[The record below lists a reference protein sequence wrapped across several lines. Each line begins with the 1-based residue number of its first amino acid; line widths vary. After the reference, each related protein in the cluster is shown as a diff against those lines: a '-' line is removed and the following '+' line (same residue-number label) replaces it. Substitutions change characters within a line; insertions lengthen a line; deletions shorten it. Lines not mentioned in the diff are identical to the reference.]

1 MRKLLAV
8 VLVLLVLGVAA
19 DFVAARTA
27 EDRVADELQR
37 QYGLS
42 RRPVV
47 QVRDFPFLPHLA
59 LGRFGNVDLAASD
72 VRARGVAAR
81 QVELHL
87 HDLRVDR
94 GLLFGGAG
102 RITVGR
108 AEGQV
113 ELSEAEVNRLLA
125 DRLQGGSLTLGEDSV
140 RLRVSTNLLGR
151 PVEAVI
157 SGRLGAAGGRVAFT
171 PQRVQVQGLNSS
183 GLERQLADAFTFSA
197 ALPDLPAGVRVE
209 RIVSRPG
216 VLVLS
221 GRAAAVQVAA

>member
-1 MRKLLAV
+1 MRKLIAV

-27 EDRVADELQR
+27 EDRVAGELQR
-37 QYGLS
+37 QYDLS

-59 LGRFGNVDLAASD
+59 RGRVDNVDLAASD
-72 VRARGVAAR
+72 VQARGVAAR
-81 QVELHL
+81 QVVLHL
-87 HDLRVDR
+87 HDVRVDR
-94 GLLFGGAG
+94 SLLFGGTG

-108 AEGQV
+108 ADGQV

-125 DRLQGGSLTLGEDSV
+125 DRLRGGSLNLGEDGV
-140 RLRVSTNLLGR
+140 RLRVSTDVLGR

-171 PQRVQVQGLNSS
+171 PQRVQVQGLT
-183 GLERQLADAFTFSA
+183 GTGFERQLADAFTFSA

-209 RIVSRPG
+209 RIVTRPG
-216 VLVLS
+216 ALVLF